1 MDASLRAAIV
11 RQTVKRINFAQYF
24 KTLNRLAAYP
34 YYNQVNEKQ
43 MYSSI
48 ADDIKK
54 LTDLENFTIIQQTF
68 TEKYTMNNY
77 QTIISEALNYLNE
90 VHKRRAQHD

>member
-1 MDASLRAAIV
+1 
-11 RQTVKRINFAQYF
+11 
-24 KTLNRLAAYP
+24 
-34 YYNQVNEKQ
+34 

-54 LTDLENFTIIQQTF
+54 LTDLENFTIVQQTF

-90 VHKRRAQHD
+90 VNKRRAQHD